1 MFVFETYLYYIGLLL
16 THKVVLDIMMKKN
29 KEESFY
35 MVEDKEHLP
44 SYSFS
49 DITRL
54 SSSIKITSGLENELL
69 YSEAFFPF
77 DFLSSPC
84 RVDGLAI
91 LILLDGTVNV
101 RINLQEITVNPG
113 DVVVNLPDNIVQIDR
128 RGESA
133 HGLGLL
139 IGYDFLHRIS
149 EALWSKIPMYAYL
162 KSHPVFR
169 PLPEDLEIYKHYM
182 HDIISVSK
190 SYEGKHKQEV
200 IKGLL
205 LTFMY
210 TMFDSAGRVNF
221 IPSSLNSIEGNSQQ
235 LRLFEKFMNLLE
247 KHHSRERTVQF
258 YAEKLMFT
266 PKYLS
271 RLIREVSGRGATEW
285 IVDYVMLE
293 AKQMLL
299 NSSFNIKEIAYHLN
313 FATPSLFS
321 RYFRKHAKCTPQEY
335 RNQKGL

>member
-1 MFVFETYLYYIGLLL
+1 MKDNRMDSLNLL
-16 THKVVLDIMMKKN
+16 DN
-29 KEESFY
+29 N
-35 MVEDKEHLP
+35 EHLP

-49 DITRL
+49 DIVSL
-54 SSSIKITSGLENELL
+54 SSYIKVTPGLENDLL
-69 YSEAFFPF
+69 YSEEFVPF
-77 DFLSSPC
+77 SFLSSPC

-91 LILLDGTVNV
+91 MSLLEGTVNV
-101 RINLQEITVNPG
+101 RINLQEITVNSG

-128 RGESA
+128 RGGPA

-149 EALWSKIPMYAYL
+149 EALWSKIPMYAYS

-169 PLPEDLEIYKHYM
+169 PLPEDLEVYKHFM
-182 HDIISVSK
+182 HEVISVSK
-190 SYEGKHKQEV
+190 NYEGDHKLEV

-205 LTFMY
+205 LAFMY

-221 IPSSLNSIEGNSQQ
+221 IPSDLNSIQGNTQQ
-235 LRLFEKFMNLLE
+235 LHLFEKFMNLLE
-247 KHHSRERTVQF
+247 KYHSQERTVQF

-271 RLIREVSGRGATEW
+271 RLIREVSGRGATQW
-285 IVDYVMLE
+285 IIDYVMLE
-293 AKQMLL
+293 AKQMLR
-299 NSSFNIKEIAYHLN
+299 NSLYSIKEIAYHLN

-321 RYFRKHAKCTPQEY
+321 RYFRKYAECTPQEY
-335 RNQKGL
+335 RNKKEL